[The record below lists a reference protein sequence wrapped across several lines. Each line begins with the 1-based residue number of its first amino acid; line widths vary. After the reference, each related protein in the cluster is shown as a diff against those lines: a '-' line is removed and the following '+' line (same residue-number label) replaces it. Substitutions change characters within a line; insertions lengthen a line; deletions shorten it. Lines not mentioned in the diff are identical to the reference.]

1 MEALASL
8 GYSSKDVGSS
18 SIVLESGGVK
28 YFNLSDVSKVFNEFY
43 TSVASDLVSRLPS
56 PSGIFSPL
64 SRLFTE
70 FYRQKGCHRRRFV
83 LMPVGGRFIRGIL
96 EDMKPNKSTGLDDIS
111 ARFLK
116 DGVDFLVGPISHIVN
131 SSITSETVPDIFKCD
146 SHPFTKKVLV

>member
-56 PSGIFSPL
+56 SFSAH
-64 SRLFTE
+64 SHVF
-70 FYRQKGCHRRRFV
+70 
-83 LMPVGGRFIRGIL
+83 LM
-96 EDMKPNKSTGLDDIS
+96 NSTGRRVVIADAL
-111 ARFLK
+111 
-116 DGVDFLVGPISHIVN
+116 
-131 SSITSETVPDIFKCD
+131 C
-146 SHPFTKKVLV
+146 